1 MPDKDQTMIFNSIE
15 LSLIKNTFAENDVL
29 LYAIRKIFLG
39 FELTEP
45 ERGLIKLSI
54 TPMVFDALKKRVLPD
69 VSPVYPL
76 GQIPSLVST
85 LTEQLKAKDVDEMA
99 LQFEAKDLEISY
111 LEQRFQLLKDIIE
124 DTTTDRELID
134 LAELGEFRGKSP
146 RTQYVEMTA
155 YLFLLGYIDPML
167 LFIQSIAGTKE
178 ESADK
183 QRERLTRN
191 SNK

>member
-1 MPDKDQTMIFNSIE
+1 MIFNSTE

-29 LYAIRKIFLG
+29 LYVLRKVFLG

-54 TPMVFDALKKRVLPD
+54 TPMVFEALKKRILPD
-69 VSPVYPL
+69 LSPVYPL
-76 GQIPSLVST
+76 GQIPSLLTT
-85 LTEQLKAKDVDEMA
+85 LTDQLKSKDVDEMA
-99 LQFEAKDLEISY
+99 VQFEAKDLQVSY
-111 LEQRFQLLKDIIE
+111 LEQRFQVLKDIVE
-124 DTTTDRELID
+124 DTTTDKQLID
-134 LAELGEFRGKSP
+134 LKDLGDFRGKSP

-178 ESADK
+178 ETAEK
-183 QRERLTRN
+183 QKERLTRN